1 MNKTACEKNIFRT
14 VNLRKFYPQTQSF
27 AISDVSLT
35 VVRGEF
41 LGIRGPSGSGKSTL
55 LYLLAG
61 LLTPSSGEIYFQEE
75 PLALVKN
82 KALYRRKNIGFVF
95 QDFYLYPR
103 FTVLENMLFPCLHQL
118 FVPASTIN
126 NAKRHLE
133 YLHIYEKK
141 DLRVELLS
149 AGERQRVCIARAL
162 LYEPQ
167 CILADEPT
175 GNLDSANA
183 RNILTLLQKINEEH
197 KTTIIIVT
205 HDDMVSGYAH
215 RIVHI
220 IDGKLD
226 KGQLIS

>member
-1 MNKTACEKNIFRT
+1 MNKGPSEKSIFRT
-14 VNLRKFYPQTQSF
+14 LNLRKFYPQTQSF
-27 AISDVSLT
+27 ALRDVSFT
-35 VVRGEF
+35 AAKGEF

-61 LLTPSSGEIYFQEE
+61 LLTPTSGEIYFQEQPFE
-75 PLALVKN
+75 IIKN

-103 FTVLENMLFPCLHQL
+103 FTVLENMLFPCLNQ
-118 FVPASTIN
+118 FIVPASTIKK
-126 NAKRHLE
+126 AERHLE
-133 YLHIYEKK
+133 YLHMCDKK
-141 DLRVELLS
+141 DSQVEFLS

-175 GNLDSANA
+175 GNLDSENA
-183 RNILTLLQKINEEH
+183 KNILGLLQKINEEY
-197 KTTIIIVT
+197 KTTILLVT
-205 HDDMVSGYAH
+205 HDDMVSRYAH

-220 IDGKLD
+220 IDGNLHN
-226 KGQLIS
+226 G

>member
-1 MNKTACEKNIFRT
+1 MNKAAYGKSIFRT

-27 AISDVSLT
+27 ALHDVSFT
-35 VVRGEF
+35 VTKGEF
-41 LGIRGPSGSGKSTL
+41 VGIRGPSGSGKSTL

-75 PLALVKN
+75 PFKLVKN
-82 KALYRRKNIGFVF
+82 KALYRRNNIGFVF

-118 FVPASTIN
+118 FVPASTIKK
-126 NAKRHLE
+126 AERHLE
-133 YLHIYEKK
+133 YLHMREKK
-141 DLRVELLS
+141 DLRVEVLS

-175 GNLDSANA
+175 GNLDSSNA
-183 RNILTLLQKINEEH
+183 KNILCLLQKINEEH
-197 KTTIIIVT
+197 KTTILLVT
-205 HDDMVSGYAH
+205 HDDIVSHYAH

-220 IDGKLD
+220 IDGNLD
-226 KGQLIS
+226 NG

>member
-1 MNKTACEKNIFRT
+1 MNKGPLEKSIFRT
-14 VNLRKFYPQTQSF
+14 LNLRKFYPQTQSF
-27 AISDVSLT
+27 ALRDVSFT
-35 VVRGEF
+35 VAQGEF

-61 LLTPSSGEIYFQEE
+61 LLTPTSGEIYFQEQPFE
-75 PLALVKN
+75 IIKN

-103 FTVLENMLFPCLHQL
+103 FTVLENMLFPCLHQ
-118 FVPASTIN
+118 FVVSSSTIK
-126 NAKRHLE
+126 NAERHLE
-133 YLHIYEKK
+133 YLHMLDKK
-141 DLRVELLS
+141 DSQVEFLS

-175 GNLDSANA
+175 GNLDSDNA
-183 RNILTLLQKINEEH
+183 KNIMGLLKKINEEH
-197 KTTIIIVT
+197 KTTILLVT
-205 HDDMVSGYAH
+205 HDDMVSRYAH

-220 IDGKLD
+220 IDGNLHN
-226 KGQLIS
+226 G